1 MSPLPRF
8 LQAPEAIPRQLPE
21 ERDGTLIGWIDLGL
35 SRLQKETIERI
46 AVVLVLALGLLQYA
60 LPPGY
65 AFVLFY
71 MAPITAASWY
81 AGRSGYFLACIA
93 AAVWTVATWLGTPP
107 PRLVTPVA
115 WSAIVY
121 LVVFMAV
128 AVLTDRLR
136 TAVNLQRLAQ
146 LQEPL
151 TGLANSSAFRQEL
164 AEEIERALRYGGIF
178 TVAYMD
184 LDDFKEVNDSLGHA
198 EGDKVIQ
205 RVAQVLQESTRTTDT
220 AARMGG
226 DEFALLLPETPYA
239 QAEGALRK
247 LRNRVNEAIDEG
259 GWNTAIS
266 IGAVTFEAPVN
277 SADEALRLAD
287 RLMYEAKADG
297 GDGIHH
303 ILWTGE
309 SAGPG

>member
-8 LQAPEAIPRQLPE
+8 LQAPEAAPRQLPE
-21 ERDGTLIGWIDLGL
+21 ERDGTLIGWIDSGL
-35 SRLQKETIERI
+35 KRLETTSIERI
-46 AVVLVLALGLLQYA
+46 AVVLVLALGGLQYA

-65 AFVLFY
+65 AFILFY

-81 AGRSGYFLACIA
+81 ADRSGYFVAFLA
-93 AAVWTVATWLGTPP
+93 AAVWTAATWWGTPP
-107 PRLVTPVA
+107 PRLLAPIV
-115 WSAIVY
+115 WSASVY
-121 LVVFMAV
+121 LVVFLSV

-136 TAVNLQRLAQ
+136 DALSYLKQAELR
-146 LQEPL
+146 EPL
-151 TGLANSSAFRQEL
+151 TGLANSGAFRQQL
-164 AEEIERALRYGGIF
+164 AEEIERGLRYGRIF

-198 EGDKVIQ
+198 EGDRVIR
-205 RVAQVLQESTRTTDT
+205 RVAQVLKESTRTTDV

-226 DEFALLLPETPYA
+226 DEFALLLPETPFA
-239 QAEGALRK
+239 QAEGALKK
-247 LRNRVNEAIDEG
+247 LLSRVNEAMEEG
-259 GWNTAIS
+259 GWDSSVS

-277 SADEALRLAD
+277 SADEALRLSD
-287 RLMYEAKADG
+287 RLMYQAKSEG

-309 SAGPG
+309 AAGPA